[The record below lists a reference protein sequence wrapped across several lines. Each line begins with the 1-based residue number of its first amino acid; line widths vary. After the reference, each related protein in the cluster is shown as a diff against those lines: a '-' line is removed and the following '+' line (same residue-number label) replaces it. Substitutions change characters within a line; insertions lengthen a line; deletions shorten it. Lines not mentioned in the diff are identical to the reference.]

1 MFSGLCPGAL
11 CQCAGTL
18 PRSLASVLLRDIF
31 HGLGSSRLPA
41 ARLAWQCFISFLGT
55 WSAGAFSSSLSVSV
69 QFCLWFLAPDMS
81 ALSLDFKYF
90 PWYIILYNFLGVSF
104 FCLFVWGVSVWVFFS
119 FFLFSFLK
127 EGPCFETKGGHSASC
142 SKPLYI
148 FTVKKGPMSSI

>member
-1 MFSGLCPGAL
+1 
-11 CQCAGTL
+11 
-18 PRSLASVLLRDIF
+18 
-31 HGLGSSRLPA
+31 
-41 ARLAWQCFISFLGT
+41 
-55 WSAGAFSSSLSVSV
+55 
-69 QFCLWFLAPDMS
+69 MS

-148 FTVKKGPMSSI
+148 FTVKKRPYEQYLKIHKKIGVVIFVNKVSIVKNSDLFLHQNGLA